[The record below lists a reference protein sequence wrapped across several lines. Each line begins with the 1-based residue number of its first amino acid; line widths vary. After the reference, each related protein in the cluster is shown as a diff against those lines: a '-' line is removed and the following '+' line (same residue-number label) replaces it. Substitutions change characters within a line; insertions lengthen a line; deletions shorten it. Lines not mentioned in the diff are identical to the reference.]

1 MTDHEFFIL
10 GSYGVTAAVL
20 LLELVWLR
28 ISAQR
33 KLAALREARQMGD
46 A

>member
-1 MTDHEFFIL
+1 MTDHEFFIF
-10 GSYGVTAAVL
+10 GSYGATALVL

-28 ISAQR
+28 VSATRRLQ
-33 KLAALREARQMGD
+33 ALREARQMGD